1 MRKKTRKIW
10 IDRTVCCIFVK
21 QTNTET
27 INTME
32 KSSYNEWEQFFND
45 SLEQYKNTDTEEICE
60 EDLNDILN
68 EEVMM
73 ELDFESEVLKMNF
86 VESINNRLMSHIQN
100 ENLTY
105 DKDEVHPKN
114 VICQWV
120 LSNLLDETEVDILM
134 SYDNDFTEYVKTIDN
149 LEDFLMS

>member
-1 MRKKTRKIW
+1 MTP
-10 IDRTVCCIFVK
+10 
-21 QTNTET
+21 
-27 INTME
+27 
-32 KSSYNEWEQFFND
+32 
-45 SLEQYKNTDTEEICE
+45 EEICE

-73 ELDFESEVLKMNF
+73 ELDFESEVLKINF

-100 ENLTY
+100 KNLTY

-114 VICQWV
+114 VICEWV
-120 LSNLLDETEVDILM
+120 LSNLLNETEVDILM